1 MHSQFKLHIISAAV
15 LSYCSQASAFLTYGD
30 PDAQGR
36 RLVIEAG
43 GPIEGCDAGL
53 ALVNGVYYC
62 SGSSQYIGVITPTQP
77 GKSDGGSGGQ
87 IQGGWMG
94 TDGQLHV
101 SPSDNSPTCDCSR
114 ELGKTDEKTAQIQ
127 NNLNDNDDS
136 DTHADGG
143 GGGGNS
149 RVICTE
155 LMRQG
160 MLDKAIWR
168 ADLLFTR
175 KHLSPATVRGY
186 HLWAIPYVRLMRRS
200 PWAQN
205 LIRPL
210 ATWRAEELAFQM
222 GVRPRC
228 NWKGKFLRWVG
239 EPICFAIG
247 LWAAEQNWQSLWT
260 GRHPLVSADL

>member
-1 MHSQFKLHIISAAV
+1 
-15 LSYCSQASAFLTYGD
+15 
-30 PDAQGR
+30 
-36 RLVIEAG
+36 
-43 GPIEGCDAGL
+43 
-53 ALVNGVYYC
+53 
-62 SGSSQYIGVITPTQP
+62 
-77 GKSDGGSGGQ
+77 
-87 IQGGWMG
+87 MG